1 MSIPSISQT
10 PASKGRVKPAFKRK
24 KWTRD
29 DTELSLLALP
39 TSIWYLLFSYLP
51 MFGVVL
57 PFLNFKIIP
66 QRSFLY
72 SILHSE
78 WVGFKNFRFLFRG
91 GQIWTL
97 LRNTI
102 GYNIVFIILGIV
114 VPVTLAIML
123 SMLRNQR
130 GAKGYQTMMF
140 FPHFLSWVV
149 VSYFVYAFLGPAN
162 GIVVSMQKAA
172 GLVPTNFYM
181 QPRFWVFA
189 FPLLN
194 LWKGVG
200 NGMVVYL
207 AAITGI
213 DHSLYEAAVIDGANK
228 AQQVRYITLP
238 SLKPMMIIMFI
249 LNVGRIFYSDFGL
262 FYQVTQG
269 IPASIYNVSA
279 TIDTHVFTS
288 LRSSMP
294 YGMIAAPTFI
304 QSVACCITILIA
316 NAIIRRIDP
325 DNALI

>member
-1 MSIPSISQT
+1 MHTSPLATPS
-10 PASKGRVKPAFKRK
+10 PAPALRPRRKR
-24 KWTRD
+24 WTRD

-39 TSIWYLLFSYLP
+39 TSIWYLLFAYLP

-57 PFLNFKIIP
+57 PFLNFKIVP
-66 QRSFLY
+66 GASFLR
-72 SILHSE
+72 SILSSE
-78 WVGFKNFRFLFRG
+78 WVGLKNFRYLFLG

-102 GYNIVFIILGIV
+102 LYNIVFIILGIV
-114 VPVTLAIML
+114 VPVALAIII

-130 GAKGYQTMMF
+130 GAKTYQTMMF

-149 VSYFVYAFLGPAN
+149 VSYFVYAFLNPQT
-162 GIVVSMQKAA
+162 GIIVSMQKAS
-172 GLVPTNFYM
+172 GIEPSNFYRT
-181 QPRFWVFA
+181 PSFWVFA

-200 NGMVVYL
+200 NGMVIYL

-213 DHSLYEAAVIDGANK
+213 DHSLYEAAVIDGASK
-228 AQQVRYITLP
+228 PQQVRYITLP
-238 SLKPMMIIMFI
+238 SLKPMIIMMFI
-249 LNVGRIFYSDFGL
+249 LSVGRIFYSDFGL

-269 IPASIYNVSA
+269 IPSSIYNVSA
-279 TIDTHVFTS
+279 TIDTFVFQS

-316 NAIIRRIDP
+316 NAIIRKIDP

>member
-1 MSIPSISQT
+1 MSGVSASNHT
-10 PASKGRVKPAFKRK
+10 PAIKRRRGK

-39 TSIWYLLFSYLP
+39 TSIWYLLFCYLP

-57 PFLNFKIIP
+57 PFLNFKIVP
-66 QRSFLY
+66 GSSFFQ

-78 WVGFKNFRFLFRG
+78 WVGFENFKYLFIG
-91 GQIWTL
+91 GNIWIL

-102 GYNIVFIILGIV
+102 GYNIIFIVQGIV
-114 VPVTLAIML
+114 VPVTLAIII

-130 GAKGYQTMMF
+130 GAKTYQTMMF

-149 VSYFVYAFLGPAN
+149 VSYFVYAFLNAQN

-172 GLVPTNFYM
+172 GLPRTNFYRW
-181 QPRFWVFA
+181 PEFWVWA
-189 FPLLN
+189 FPALS

-213 DHSLYEAAVIDGANK
+213 DHSLYEAAVIDGASK
-228 AQQVRYITLP
+228 PQQVRYITLP
-238 SLKPMMIIMFI
+238 SLKPMMIMMFI

-269 IPASIYNVSA
+269 IPRSIYNVSA
-279 TIDTHVFTS
+279 TIDTFVYQS

-316 NAIIRRIDP
+316 NAIIRRIEP
-325 DNALI
+325 ENALI

>member
-1 MSIPSISQT
+1 MHVR
-10 PASKGRVKPAFKRK
+10 KK

-29 DTELSLLALP
+29 DTELTLLAAP
-39 TSIWYLLFSYLP
+39 TSLWYLIFCYLP

-57 PFLNFKIIP
+57 PFLSFKIVP
-66 QRSFLY
+66 GAGFFG
-72 SILHSE
+72 SILRSE
-78 WVGFKNFRFLFRG
+78 FVGLKNFAYLCRG
-91 GQIWTL
+91 GQIWIL

-114 VPVTLAIML
+114 VPVTLAIII

-130 GAKGYQTMMF
+130 GAKAYQTMMF

-149 VSYFVYAFLGPAN
+149 VSYFVYAFLNAQN

-172 GLVPTNFYM
+172 GVATSNFYRE
-181 QPRFWVFA
+181 PNFWIFA

-207 AAITGI
+207 ADITGI
-213 DHSLYEAAVIDGANK
+213 DGSLYEAAVIDGATK
-228 AQQVRYITLP
+228 PQQVRYITLP
-238 SLKPMMIIMFI
+238 SLKPMMIMMFI
-249 LNVGRIFYSDFGL
+249 LSVGRIFYSDFGL

-269 IPASIYNVSA
+269 IPRSIYNVSA
-279 TIDTHVFTS
+279 TIDTFVYQS

-304 QSVACCITILIA
+304 QSVACCVTILLA
-316 NAIIRRIDP
+316 NALIRRIDP

>member
-1 MSIPSISQT
+1 MSVTTQAPQKISGPT
-10 PASKGRVKPAFKRK
+10 ARRA
-24 KWTRD
+24 KWKRD

-39 TSIWYLLFSYLP
+39 TTLWYLLFCYLP
-51 MFGVVL
+51 MFGIIL
-57 PFLNFKIIP
+57 PFLTYKITP
-66 QRSFLY
+66 GAGFFG
-72 SILHSE
+72 SILQSSFAGLE
-78 WVGFKNFRFLFRG
+78 NFRYLFMG
-91 GQIWTL
+91 GQIWLL

-102 GYNIVFIILGIV
+102 GYNIVFIALGII
-114 VPVTLAIML
+114 VPVTLAVII

-130 GAKGYQTMMF
+130 GAKAYQTMMF

-149 VSYFVYAFLGPAN
+149 VSYFVYAFLNAQN

-172 GLVPTNFYM
+172 GLRASNFYRM
-181 QPRFWVFA
+181 PNFWVAA

-213 DHSLYEAAVIDGANK
+213 DSTLYEAAVIDGATK
-228 AQQVRYITLP
+228 PQQVRYITLP
-238 SLKPMMIIMFI
+238 SIKPMIIMMFI
-249 LNVGRIFYSDFGL
+249 LSIGRIFYSDFGL

-269 IPASIYNVSA
+269 IPRSIYNVSA
-279 TIDTHVFTS
+279 TIDTFVYQS

-304 QSVACCITILIA
+304 QSVACCITILLA
-316 NAIIRRIDP
+316 NALIRRIDP

>member
-1 MSIPSISQT
+1 MSVAHHQQP
-10 PASKGRVKPAFKRK
+10 VKEVKVRRK

-29 DTELSLLALP
+29 DTELSILALP
-39 TSIWYLLFSYLP
+39 TSLWYLIFCYLP
-51 MFGVVL
+51 MFGIIL
-57 PFLNFKIIP
+57 PFLNYKITPGASFFRSLLNSQWAGLDNFK
-66 QRSFLY
+66 Y
-72 SILHSE
+72 
-78 WVGFKNFRFLFRG
+78 LFMG
-91 GQIWTL
+91 GRIWIL

-102 GYNIVFIILGIV
+102 AYNIVFIILGIV
-114 VPVTLAIML
+114 VPVTLAIII

-130 GAKGYQTMMF
+130 GAKAYQTMMF

-149 VSYFVYAFLGPAN
+149 VSYFVYAFLNAQN

-172 GLVPTNFYM
+172 GMVPTNFYRT
-181 QPRFWVFA
+181 PRFWVFA

-200 NGMVVYL
+200 NGMVIYL

-213 DHSLYEAAVIDGANK
+213 DHSLYEAAVIDGATK
-228 AQQVRYITLP
+228 PQQVRYITLP
-238 SLKPMMIIMFI
+238 SLKPMMIMMFI
-249 LNVGRIFYSDFGL
+249 LSVGRIFYSDFGL

-269 IPASIYNVSA
+269 IPQSIYNVSA
-279 TIDTHVFTS
+279 TIDTFVFQS

-304 QSVACCITILIA
+304 QSVACCITILLA
-316 NAIIRRIDP
+316 NALIRRIDP

>member
-1 MSIPSISQT
+1 MAEIQLRSSQ
-10 PASKGRVKPAFKRK
+10 PARRALKRRR

-39 TSIWYLLFSYLP
+39 TSLWYLIFCYLP
-51 MFGVVL
+51 MFGIIL
-57 PFLNFKIIP
+57 PFLSYKIVP
-66 QRSFLY
+66 GAELFG
-72 SILHSE
+72 SILRSE
-78 WVGFKNFRFLFRG
+78 FVGLKNFQYLFKG
-91 GQIWTL
+91 GQIWVL

-114 VPVTLAIML
+114 VPVSLAIL
-123 SMLRNQR
+123 ISMLRNQR
-130 GAKGYQTMMF
+130 GAKAYQTMMF

-149 VSYFVYAFLGPAN
+149 VSYFVYAFLNAQN
-162 GIVVSMQKAA
+162 GIVVSMQKAM
-172 GLVPTNFYM
+172 GLAPSNFYRM
-181 QPRFWVFA
+181 PRFWVFA

-213 DHSLYEAAVIDGANK
+213 DHSLYEAAVIDGATK
-228 AQQVRYITLP
+228 PQQVRYITLP
-238 SLKPMMIIMFI
+238 SLKPMMIMMFI
-249 LNVGRIFYSDFGL
+249 LSVGRIFYSDFGL

-269 IPASIYNVSA
+269 IPRSIYNVSA
-279 TIDTHVFTS
+279 TIDTFVYQS
-288 LRSSMP
+288 LRSSIP

-304 QSVACCITILIA
+304 QSVACCITILLA
-316 NAIIRRIDP
+316 NALIRRVDP